1 MFHKTVL
8 TLLTLLSFTACSSSN
23 DPKDIAIQLC
33 EDNKVA
39 NFEAIKTYASDEL
52 KAQLDQLK
60 ILLDN
65 LEKTKEGK
73 ALIEEQKE
81 FQATI
86 NCKETTKIIKED
98 DGSFRISN
106 DKTELN
112 FTLKMQNGLWKMFK
126 TKQL

>member
-8 TLLTLLSFTACSSSN
+8 TLLALFLFAGCSSSN

-39 NFEAIKTYASDEL
+39 DFEAIKTYASDEL
-52 KAQLDQLK
+52 KGQLDELQ

-65 LEKTKEGK
+65 LAKTKEGK
-73 ALIEEQKE
+73 ELIEQQKK
-81 FQATI
+81 FQQTI
-86 NCKETTKIIKED
+86 NCKETTKITKRD
-98 DGSFRISN
+98 DGSFLISN
-106 DKTELN
+106 EKTELN

-126 TKQL
+126 L